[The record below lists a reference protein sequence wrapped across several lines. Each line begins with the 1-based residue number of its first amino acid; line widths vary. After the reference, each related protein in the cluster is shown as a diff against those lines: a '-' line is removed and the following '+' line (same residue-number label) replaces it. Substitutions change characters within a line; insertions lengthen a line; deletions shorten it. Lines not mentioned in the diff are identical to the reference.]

1 MENEKK
7 IIIDDLVSEILKDY
21 QDDKVI
27 NQQAIFSQPDKDSVN
42 DLLQKLIKKHL
53 LNMDLVRYIV
63 NHLNLFKWL

>member
-42 DLLQKLIKKHL
+42 DLLQKLIKIMYFL
-53 LNMDLVRYIV
+53 CLILQ
-63 NHLNLFKWL
+63 LCF

>member
-27 NQQAIFSQPDKDSVN
+27 NQQAIFSQPDKVFCSFSI
-42 DLLQKLIKKHL
+42 LLQP
-53 LNMDLVRYIV
+53 
-63 NHLNLFKWL
+63 